1 MSTPTKIVIG
11 TVGLTALLALAVIA
25 NLWIAA

>member
-11 TVGLTALLALAVIA
+11 TVGIAALLSLVIVS
-25 NLWIAA
+25 NLFAMA